1 MILNKNGQL
10 KGQPSSLQHN
20 YELFKKKKKR
30 LSNTQGFTNCMNFFF
45 FQMKK
50 TLYHPNCLLNK
61 KSQKCETKT
70 FFNYERKLSF
80 TAIKKSIGLFHKRN
94 QIKFHL
100 SIFTNR
106 YHNTFQKKG
115 VVDDKSRWTILRFQR
130 MRWFLWFFR
139 MKF

>member
-1 MILNKNGQL
+1 MN
-10 KGQPSSLQHN
+10 SS
-20 YELFKKKKKR
+20 KKKKKTSIQYTGIHQ
-30 LSNTQGFTNCMNFFF
+30 LYELFFF
-45 FQMKK
+45 PMKK

-94 QIKFHL
+94 Q
-100 SIFTNR
+100 
-106 YHNTFQKKG
+106 KKG